1 MANYMLVCVGG
12 IHPSDADEAARVA
25 QAWGAWFGRLGATV
39 SNPGSPFG
47 PAKTLAAGG
56 TITDGAPCGL
66 TRYTVIAAES
76 LEAAAEIA
84 KDCPHLHSFG
94 STGVCGTIE
103 VYEALQVTV
112 P

>member
-1 MANYMLVCVGG
+1 MANFMVVCVGG
-12 IHPSDADEAARVA
+12 VHPSDADEAARVA

-39 SNPGSPFG
+39 IDPGSPFG
-47 PAKTLAAGG
+47 PAKNIVAGG
-56 TITDGAPCGL
+56 TVAAGAPSGL
-66 TRYTVIAAES
+66 TGYTVIAAEN
-76 LEAAAEIA
+76 LDAAVEIA

-103 VYEALQVTV
+103 VYEALQVTA